1 MTMRILVGNYYLQ
14 KTGGSENYTYALA
27 TTLKKMGHEV
37 EYFGFVLGEVSKK
50 LESEGITFMHNKQ
63 YDLILANHV
72 PVVER
77 LFLHGFT
84 IQTCH
89 GALVE
94 LEQPSPYADAYV
106 SVTEEV
112 HNHLKE
118 LGFDSD
124 IMLNGIDCER
134 FSPKRPLQKE
144 LTNVLSLCQSDESN
158 TFLRECCES
167 IGVNFSSCNKHTDNV
182 WAIEE
187 EINKADLVI
196 GIGRSLYDAMACGRC
211 VLSFDNRDY
220 VNQALG
226 DGYINKDN
234 ISESIKNNCSG
245 RRFRKQFTKES
256 LVEELRKYNPNDG
269 QWAREYALEHL
280 NMKKSAERYISLYK
294 KRSKDDLTQLYGNK
308 LPSLR
313 NIIDSNTKVFHLEN
327 EQNIA
332 IIQRIQQ
339 ECAIISNQ
347 ITDINNSVQNNTS
360 NVNNLYC
367 TISRLENELKKSNNK
382 RNKYLRTIRLII
394 YILSILIIVI
404 LTLHIFMF
412 QSL

>member
-1 MTMRILVGNYYLQ
+1 MRILVGNYYLQ

-280 NMKKSAERYISLYK
+280 NMKKSAERYIYYK
-294 KRSKDDLTQLYGNK
+294 KHQVLDYSVLTKRILYLHGILTVNK
-308 LPSLR
+308 KESET
-313 NIIDSNTKVFHLEN
+313 IIKQQTIE
-327 EQNIA
+327 
-332 IIQRIQQ
+332 IQQ
-339 ECAIISNQ
+339 LQKQRTAMQRS
-347 ITDINNSVQNNTS
+347 ITDCHQHIEYFNKQ
-360 NVNNLYC
+360 L
-367 TISRLENELKKSNNK
+367 NEMNCALQHANRK

-394 YILSILIIVI
+394 YICTSLALLVLLTISLLLS
-404 LTLHIFMF
+404 
-412 QSL
+412 